1 MAISVDD
8 FSPTLQD
15 STVVELPCGKP
26 TLFFDQAQ
34 DSWAIVGL
42 SGRLE
47 DLCRDL
53 RRSVESPGR
62 VEAWEK
68 SLCVSKKKWCTRK
81 RSSEFD
87 APFHHEPC
95 FCRG

>member
-34 DSWAIVGL
+34 DSWAMVGL

-68 SLCVSKKKWCTRK
+68 SLCVSKKKVVHPQKIFRIWCSF
-81 RSSEFD
+81 SSWALFL
-87 APFHHEPC
+87 
-95 FCRG
+95 